1 MWLGVVV
8 TGPAIDCVFG
18 FDFFMVFK
26 AVACT
31 RVLTSC
37 DDAKGGVTAG
47 LRLSM
52 SLGKTGFVDV
62 VFEPDFTLR
71 AML

>member
-8 TGPAIDCVFG
+8 TGPAVDLVFG
-18 FDFFMVFK
+18 FDFFVVFE

-31 RVLTSC
+31 GVLTSC
-37 DDAKGGVTAG
+37 DDAKGVAAG
-47 LRLSM
+47 LRFST
-52 SLGKTGFVDV
+52 SLGKTEFVFV

-71 AML
+71 AIL